1 MGTQQVSLLKYQ
13 LNISSNLLHM
23 NMKEFIAYVAYV
35 EQLSKYDN
43 SVGTKIVKGTPFMQ
57 AMYRQWCATLTVL
70 VDIVRSAFRR
80 SSLSA
85 PMISRKWDWSHV
97 GGSCDQRGIGLIRGI
112 RGVDADRLGSGRKW
126 HLWWHHFQPHYL
138 EVATRLLCSS
148 NTRNVWKYWT

>member
-1 MGTQQVSLLKYQ
+1 MATQQVNLLKYR
-13 LNISSNLLHM
+13 LNISSNLLYM
-23 NMKEFIAYVAYV
+23 NMKELIAYEI

-85 PMISRKWDWSHV
+85 PMISRKWD
-97 GGSCDQRGIGLIRGI
+97 
-112 RGVDADRLGSGRKW
+112 
-126 HLWWHHFQPHYL
+126 
-138 EVATRLLCSS
+138 
-148 NTRNVWKYWT
+148 